1 MRRNQTTRASPP
13 MSIAIVDV
21 ILVELKLPVLQH
33 LIRFWLLNLMM
44 IHEENFFQ
52 KEAPLNTVASI
63 NQARY
68 FFLQLIYGVSYC
80 HSMKEQVEEAAAGN
94 DSPGDAVGDR
104 GSNGTRAGMV
114 ATVEALE
121 AAADAGKLVDTE
133 APVDQGTESNEFRQ
147 VLWQKKRIEGIVGFR
162 VPENHGRSHQ
172 LILTFRNYK
181 RRRGIF

>member
-52 KEAPLNTVASI
+52 KGKIFLPAIDLWTGAEKIRTRLQELENSRKAEEKDAKALRLSEMNRK
-63 NQARY
+63 NRLKR
-68 FFLQLIYGVSYC
+68 LQLEMIVLV
-80 HSMKEQVEEAAAGN
+80 MQLVIEEAMGRELAWWPL
-94 DSPGDAVGDR
+94 SR
-104 GSNGTRAGMV
+104 
-114 ATVEALE
+114 LW
-121 AAADAGKLVDTE
+121 KLRLML
-133 APVDQGTESNEFRQ
+133 GR
-147 VLWQKKRIEGIVGFR
+147 IVGFR